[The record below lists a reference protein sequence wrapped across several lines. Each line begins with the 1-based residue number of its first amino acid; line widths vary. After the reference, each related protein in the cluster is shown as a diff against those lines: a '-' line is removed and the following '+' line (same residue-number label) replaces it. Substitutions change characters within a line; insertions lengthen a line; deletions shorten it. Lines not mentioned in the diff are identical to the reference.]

1 MQTDFQT
8 RSKALET
15 AFQMFNQVSSQLTL
29 SYQELQ
35 QQVERLNAELTESRG
50 ERIRQLAEKERL
62 AERLSK
68 LLDALPAGV
77 VLLDADGCV
86 SEFNPVARDL
96 LGPMQ
101 SGDHWSRISA
111 RAFASVRRG
120 SGEILLSDGRSV
132 ILTERLLDQ
141 TPGRILLLQDVTE
154 PRRLQARLERRER
167 LSAMG
172 EMAATLA
179 HQIRTPLSSALL
191 YVGHLGRGDLSEAQR
206 EKFSSRL
213 RERLQLM
220 ERQVNDML
228 AFSRGHGPQM
238 ELLNVSA
245 LLAASLQLVQPMAEL
260 RGSRLSLSDRSG
272 GDAWL
277 LGNPDALQ
285 GAFSNLI
292 HNALE
297 HGGNGVRV
305 QVELARTTDGMV
317 RMRFRDDGPGV
328 PDDIRDQVFNPFF
341 TTASDGTGLGLAVV
355 QSVIL
360 AHRGRVE
367 LEARDCAGACF
378 LIELPL
384 IEQPGS
390 DGMTRPA
397 EESPEARSQ
406 S

>member
-1 MQTDFQT
+1 MQNDFQT
-8 RSKALET
+8 RSQALET

-29 SYQELQ
+29 SYRELQ
-35 QQVERLNAELTESRG
+35 EQVEQLNAELAESRG
-50 ERIRQLAEKERL
+50 ERVRQLAEKERL

-77 VLLDADGCV
+77 LLLDSDGRIT
-86 SEFNPVARDL
+86 EYNPVARDL

-101 SGDHWSRISA
+101 QGDAWSRIQA
-111 RAFASVRRG
+111 RAFASVPEEG
-120 SGEILLSDGRSV
+120 GEMLLSDGRSV
-132 ILTERLLDQ
+132 ILTERRLDQ
-141 TPGRILLLQDVTE
+141 TPGRIVLLQDVTE

-191 YVGHLGRGDLSEAQR
+191 YVGHLGRDDLSGAQR
-206 EKFSSRL
+206 EKFAGRL

-245 LLAASLQLVQPMAEL
+245 LLAASLQLVQPVAEL

-272 GDAWL
+272 GDVWL

-285 GAFSNLI
+285 GAFSNLM
-292 HNALE
+292 HNALT
-297 HGGNGVRV
+297 HGGNGVHV

-317 RMRFRDDGPGV
+317 RLHFRDDGPGV
-328 PDDIRDQVFNPFF
+328 PDDIRDKVFNPFF
-341 TTASDGTGLGLAVV
+341 TTATDGTGLGLAVV

-367 LEARDCAGACF
+367 LESGDGSGACF

-384 IEQPGS
+384 IEP
-390 DGMTRPA
+390 TRAEAPA
-397 EESPEARSQ
+397 GADEANCESRSQ

>member
-1 MQTDFQT
+1 MQNDFQT
-8 RSKALET
+8 RSQALET
-15 AFQMFNQVSSQLTL
+15 AFRMFNQVSSQLTL

-35 QQVERLNAELTESRG
+35 EQVERLNRELGESRG
-50 ERIRQLAEKERL
+50 ERLRQLAEKERL
-62 AERLSK
+62 AERLSQ

-77 VLLDADGCV
+77 LLLDGDARLT
-86 SEFNPVARDL
+86 EYNPVARDL

-101 SGDHWSRISA
+101 GGDAWSRIRE
-111 RAFASVRRG
+111 RAFQPNQKAD
-120 SGEILLSDGRSV
+120 GELLLSDGRSV
-132 ILTERLLDQ
+132 VLTERRLDQ
-141 TPGRILLLQDVTE
+141 TAGSIVLLQDVTE

-191 YVGHLGRGDLSEAQR
+191 YVGHLGRDDLSTHQR
-206 EKFSSRL
+206 EKFSGRL

-272 GDAWL
+272 GDVWL
-277 LGNPDALQ
+277 VGNPDALQ

-297 HGGNGVRV
+297 HGGNGVQV

-317 RMRFRDDGPGV
+317 RLRFRDDGPGV

-367 LEARDCAGACF
+367 LEIGDCAGACF

-384 IEQPGS
+384 AQA
-390 DGMTRPA
+390 PA
-397 EESPEARSQ
+397 ADDMNRS
-406 S
+406 SIRK

>member
-29 SYQELQ
+29 SYKELQ
-35 QQVERLNAELTESRG
+35 GQVERLSGELAESRG
-50 ERIRQLAEKERL
+50 ERLRQLAEKERL

-77 VLLDADGCV
+77 VLLDREERV

-101 SGDHWSRISA
+101 SGDAWSGIRA
-111 RAFASVRRG
+111 RAFMPGQEAA
-120 SGEILLSDGRSV
+120 GELVIGDGRSV
-132 ILTERLLDQ
+132 ILTERRLDQ
-141 TPGRILLLQDVTE
+141 TPGRIVLLQDVTE

-191 YVGHLGRGDLSEAQR
+191 YVGHLARDDLSGAQR
-206 EKFSSRL
+206 EKFAGRL

-228 AFSRGHGPQM
+228 AFSRGHGPQS

-272 GDAWL
+272 GDVWL

-297 HGGNGVRV
+297 HGGNGVQV

-317 RMRFRDDGPGV
+317 RIRFRDDGPGV
-328 PDDIRDQVFNPFF
+328 PEDIRDQVFDPFF

-367 LEARDCAGACF
+367 LESGDCAGACF
-378 LIELPL
+378 LIEVPL
-384 IEQPGS
+384 AEAPV
-390 DGMTRPA
+390 GMG
-397 EESPEARSQ
+397 EEIPEARSQ